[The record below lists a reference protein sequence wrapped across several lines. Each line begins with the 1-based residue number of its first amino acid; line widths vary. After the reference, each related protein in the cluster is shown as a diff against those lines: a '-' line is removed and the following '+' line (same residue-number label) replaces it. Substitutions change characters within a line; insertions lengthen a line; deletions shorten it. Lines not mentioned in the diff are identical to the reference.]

1 MVETGFFCGVDRSA
15 EKSRSDPDFF
25 AERGIT
31 MAQTQWNQQRLIY
44 TAEEAAAS
52 LGGQPYIAHVCYSDW
67 TDGDHSTLMH
77 CHQDIA
83 EILLILKGHGHYTVD
98 LRRFQVGA
106 GDVILCNSGALHD
119 EFPQAGEPYRT
130 LCIGIG
136 DLALT
141 GLPPGSFLESCFSP
155 MFHRPEQFGDLR
167 QIFCQIDR
175 YAAEQESGY
184 EILCQ
189 YLMLAALELV
199 KRMVRG
205 RQDPA
210 EAPESSIFW
219 QIAKY
224 IDRHYAED
232 VTIDRLVK
240 EFYISPY
247 HLSHMFRQK
256 TGYSVKQ
263 YLLRRRL
270 GEAQI
275 RLATT
280 QDPIQMISEES
291 GFEDSSYFSR
301 IFSKYIGLTP
311 TEYRKYRTKP

>member
-1 MVETGFFCGVDRSA
+1 
-15 EKSRSDPDFF
+15 
-25 AERGIT
+25 
-31 MAQTQWNQQRLIY
+31 
-44 TAEEAAAS
+44 
-52 LGGQPYIAHVCYSDW
+52 
-67 TDGDHSTLMH
+67 
-77 CHQDIA
+77 
-83 EILLILKGHGHYTVD
+83 
-98 LRRFQVGA
+98 
-106 GDVILCNSGALHD
+106 
-119 EFPQAGEPYRT
+119 
-130 LCIGIG
+130 
-136 DLALT
+136 
-141 GLPPGSFLESCFSP
+141 
-155 MFHRPEQFGDLR
+155 
-167 QIFCQIDR
+167 
-175 YAAEQESGY
+175 
-184 EILCQ
+184 
-189 YLMLAALELV
+189 
-199 KRMVRG
+199 MVRG

-210 EAPESSIFW
+210 EAPESSIFR